1 MTPKNNNEIIAEIGA
16 WMITLLIITA
26 IINAIL

>member
-1 MTPKNNNEIIAEIGA
+1 MTPKNNNEIIVEIGA